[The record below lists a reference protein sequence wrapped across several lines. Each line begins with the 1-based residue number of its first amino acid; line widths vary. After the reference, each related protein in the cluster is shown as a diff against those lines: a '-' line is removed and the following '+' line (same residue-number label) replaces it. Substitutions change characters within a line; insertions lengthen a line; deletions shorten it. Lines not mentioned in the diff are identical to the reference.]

1 MYARFF
7 IYMPLCS
14 LRISD
19 LTVKIKNK
27 TIIESFNLT
36 AHSGDVVFIT
46 GDNGSGK
53 STILKAIARYLPLSN
68 GSIELSDKEFSTF
81 SLSDWHHHVH
91 YLPQHNPLAFPIKV
105 QDLLLMAFYREKKW
119 FDAYSPTHIQ
129 RVEELSAAFNINHL
143 LERNAKELSGGELQ
157 LCWLVQSLLAQPT
170 VLLLDEPTQYLDA
183 KNRTAFFSILH
194 KQQSARPFI
203 CLCVTHD
210 LPFKKEDYGVIIAL

>member
-1 MYARFF
+1 
-7 IYMPLCS
+7 MPGFLFNKSLSS

-19 LTVKIKNK
+19 LTVTIKHK
-27 TIIESFNLT
+27 TIVESFNLT

-53 STILKAIARYLPLSN
+53 STILKAIARYLPFSV
-68 GSIELSDKEFSTF
+68 GRITLSDKEASTF
-81 SLSDWHHHVH
+81 SLSDWHQHVH

-105 QDLLLMAFYREKKW
+105 KDLLLMAFYRDKKW
-119 FDAYSPTHIQ
+119 FDGYSPAHVQ
-129 RVEELSAAFNINHL
+129 QVERLSAEFTITHL

-157 LCWLVQSLLAQPT
+157 LCWLVQSLLASPT

-194 KQQSARPFI
+194 KQQLARPFI

-210 LPFKKEDYGVIIAL
+210 LPFKKEDYGVVITL